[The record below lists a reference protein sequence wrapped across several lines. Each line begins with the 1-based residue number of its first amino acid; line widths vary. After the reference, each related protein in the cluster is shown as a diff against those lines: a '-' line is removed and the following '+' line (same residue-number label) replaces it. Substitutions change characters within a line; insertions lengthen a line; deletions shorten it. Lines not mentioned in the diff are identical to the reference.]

1 MTSKVDEESLL
12 LEAPSTSKSFK
23 RYAPKV
29 AGALVVA
36 LCLGALAAATVSS
49 SSAVESVRKRAD
61 QSSRRLGAQETAAR
75 QAFETAARARDISTR
90 GRESRGNQG
99 ARREL

>member
-23 RYAPKV
+23 SYAAPKV
-29 AGALVVA
+29 AGAFVVA

-49 SSAVESVRKRAD
+49 SPAVEPVRKEPT
-61 QSSRRLGAQETAAR
+61 STSRRRARNRGR
-75 QAFETAARARDISTR
+75 QAFKTAV
-90 GRESRGNQG
+90 REAQIADADSAAPHRL
-99 ARREL
+99 ALP